1 VGAGRVLI
9 RAGLPTRTSFAL
21 PAGWALSY
29 DVRGRH
35 VERAGRRPARITL
48 KGVSNLIISSA
59 DQALLL
65 HRLAELHARLRPGQF
80 PAGADVRDRL
90 HVTGGRAWTSGFW
103 AGSLWQAAA
112 LQRGPFRSWALSA
125 TLRHLGYER
134 TPTHDVGFMYG
145 QSSLNAYQ
153 AICARHSRGPCPR
166 LKRSVIAAA
175 DELVHLADT
184 NRKAGTIPT
193 RPGGRQAD
201 TIVDSMMNTLILP
214 WATRVTGR
222 PVYAQLAT
230 RHARRVA
237 ALLVRRDGSTI
248 QAVNFDRATGRVTSL
263 ATHQGMSATS
273 TWSRGQAWALYGFA
287 VDALSLRSKPLL
299 RVAEKLARYVA
310 RRLPRNGVPLWDYD
324 APARGPVDVSAGMIT
339 AAGMFHLARA
349 CERLPGV
356 CASPGQWRA
365 LGRRMLE
372 AALAYASPRPPL
384 GLLRGQELNEHAGPH
399 WYNGGELIFG
409 LSYGLEAVR
418 LAEGG

>member
-1 VGAGRVLI
+1 
-9 RAGLPTRTSFAL
+9 
-21 PAGWALSY
+21 
-29 DVRGRH
+29 
-35 VERAGRRPARITL
+35 VERAGQAPARLSL
-48 KGVSNLIISSA
+48 KGISNLIISSSEE
-59 DQALLL
+59 ALLL
-65 HRLAELHARLRPGQF
+65 HRVAELHARVGKGQF
-80 PAGADVRDRL
+80 IEGADIRNRL
-90 HVTGGRAWTSGFW
+90 HLVPGRNWTSGFW
-103 AGSLWQAAA
+103 AGALWQAAA
-112 LQRGPFRSWALSA
+112 LERGPFRAWALSA
-125 TLRHLGYER
+125 TLQHLGYEH

-145 QSSLNAYQ
+145 QSSLNAYEALCQ
-153 AICARHSRGPCPR
+153 RGRRDVCR
-166 LKRSVIAAA
+166 QLKRSVIEAA
-175 DELVHLADT
+175 DELVRLAGT

-193 RPGGRQAD
+193 GPHGRQAD
-201 TIVDSMMNTLILP
+201 TIIDSMMNTLILP
-214 WATRVTGR
+214 WASRFTGNQA
-222 PVYAQLAT
+222 YARLAT
-230 RHARRVA
+230 RHALRLA
-237 ALLVRRDGSTI
+237 DLLVRGDGSTI